1 MAKGLKIQFLNEKGK
16 RSELFSVAKEV
27 RNEGA
32 RAEHGSYKPA
42 VKGLTCKLVAFS
54 HIYNRLK
61 EGVV

>member
-32 RAEHGSYKPA
+32 RAEHGSNFQISIS
-42 VKGLTCKLVAFS
+42 LQ
-54 HIYNRLK
+54 
-61 EGVV
+61 